1 MKDHRYIITQKP
13 SLSIEKAKIFK
24 KNKQLGFFVCIHF
37 LIISIHFYKKALTST
52 LELTPILINET
63 VSNGDDME
71 WTVSQTH
78 KILLSI
84 TPESY
89 EIIRM
94 TVELLRDEEM
104 GGANTEIIIKGLDDL
119 DAGLITDAQ
128 MDDIVYDLYLK
139 VFSF

>member
-1 MKDHRYIITQKP
+1 M
-13 SLSIEKAKIFK
+13 
-24 KNKQLGFFVCIHF
+24 
-37 LIISIHFYKKALTST
+37 
-52 LELTPILINET
+52 EL
-63 VSNGDDME
+63 
-71 WTVSQTH
+71 TVSQTH
-78 KILLSI
+78 KTLLNL

-128 MDDIVYDLYLK
+128 MDDIVYDLYFK
-139 VFSF
+139 VFPSDK

>member
-1 MKDHRYIITQKP
+1 M
-13 SLSIEKAKIFK
+13 
-24 KNKQLGFFVCIHF
+24 
-37 LIISIHFYKKALTST
+37 
-52 LELTPILINET
+52 EL
-63 VSNGDDME
+63 
-71 WTVSQTH
+71 TVSQTH
-78 KILLSI
+78 KTLLNL

-104 GGANTEIIIKGLDDL
+104 GGENTEIIIIKGLDDL

-128 MDDIVYDLYLK
+128 MDDIVYDLYFK